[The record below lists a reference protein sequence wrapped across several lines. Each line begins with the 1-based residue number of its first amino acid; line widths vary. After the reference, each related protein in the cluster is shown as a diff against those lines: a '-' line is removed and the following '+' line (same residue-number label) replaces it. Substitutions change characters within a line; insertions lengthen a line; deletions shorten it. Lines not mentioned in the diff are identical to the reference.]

1 MDFNEVKFYT
11 KELRVLYVE
20 DNENLLKETKELLD
34 NFFKTIVTATNGEIG
49 LELYK
54 NGDFDLVITDIKMP
68 KMDGIE
74 LSKNIIQINPNQ
86 HIIITSA
93 YNDSDKLLSLIQIGI
108 SDFLLKPMNLPQLLK
123 VLYKVSKSIYNHKKE
138 KEYLISQSRLAIMG
152 EMVDMIAH
160 QWLQYINVLSL
171 KIELLS
177 FENRDTLTEEK
188 IDDYIKGLKKEI
200 DNLVVVLNEFRG
212 FFREKDVQL
221 FSIREI
227 VDSVLILM
235 KDYLI
240 KNVVDVEVFGD
251 YKVWIYP
258 NEFKQVILNIIT
270 NMVDN
275 FNEKEIEDRKIV
287 FDIKDNTLTIKD
299 NGGGV
304 DDEVIDTIFEA
315 KVTTKKYG
323 TGMGLYLSRLIIEKI
338 DGKIGVTNIDNGAEF
353 KILFKN

>member
-188 IDDYIKGLKKEI
+188 IDAPIFCY
-200 DNLVVVLNEFRG
+200 V
-212 FFREKDVQL
+212 
-221 FSIREI
+221 
-227 VDSVLILM
+227 
-235 KDYLI
+235 YL
-240 KNVVDVEVFGD
+240 
-251 YKVWIYP
+251 
-258 NEFKQVILNIIT
+258 
-270 NMVDN
+270 
-275 FNEKEIEDRKIV
+275 
-287 FDIKDNTLTIKD
+287 
-299 NGGGV
+299 
-304 DDEVIDTIFEA
+304 
-315 KVTTKKYG
+315 
-323 TGMGLYLSRLIIEKI
+323 
-338 DGKIGVTNIDNGAEF
+338 
-353 KILFKN
+353 